1 MVDLRAAINEVGVTG
16 AFPYMFMYL
25 YYEQYAIIE
34 REALWNLGLALVA
47 VFIIVTLFVA
57 NIGATLLVMLCVV
70 LVDVDI
76 LGLMWLWEL
85 SIDSVAII
93 NLVLAIGLAVDYS
106 CHVAHAFCQMP
117 NMLGPEATPREQR
130 QARADKAVE
139 EMGVA
144 VVHGAVSTFLAVLVL
159 SASKSYIF
167 VIFFKQFFGI
177 CLFGTLHGLMLLPV
191 LLSLVGPDPVDVGA
205 HGDAKGK
212 GVKGTEMTSAT
223 DAPGATPPAS
233 AVVDAGQ
240 ISLPPSP
247 PGSARVWPDDTCV
260 A

>member
-1 MVDLRAAINEVGVTG
+1 M
-16 AFPYMFMYL
+16 
-25 YYEQYAIIE
+25 
-34 REALWNLGLALVA
+34 
-47 VFIIVTLFVA
+47 TLFVA

-70 LVDVDI
+70 LVDADI
-76 LGLMWLWEL
+76 LGLMWLWGL

-177 CLFGTLHGLMLLPV
+177 CLFGALHGLLLLPV
-191 LLSLVGPDPVDVGA
+191 LLSLIGPDPVDVGA
-205 HGDAKGK
+205 RTDRSLDGQAIKPNGQANGQANGHAL
-212 GVKGTEMTSAT
+212 EMSSKHTA
-223 DAPGATPPAS
+223 
-233 AVVDAGQ
+233 
-240 ISLPPSP
+240 
-247 PGSARVWPDDTCV
+247 
-260 A
+260 